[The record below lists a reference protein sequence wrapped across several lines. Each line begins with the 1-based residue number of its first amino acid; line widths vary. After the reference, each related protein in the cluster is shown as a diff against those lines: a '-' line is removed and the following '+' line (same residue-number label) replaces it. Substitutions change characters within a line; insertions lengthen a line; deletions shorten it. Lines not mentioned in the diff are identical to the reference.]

1 MATVKTGD
9 SVRFLNSTGGG
20 RVARVEGRM
29 AYVVDED
36 GFETP
41 VLTGELVVVASA
53 ADTEARIAG
62 TMPADS
68 AIPRPM
74 AAAAPKAPA
83 TPSKEIPSPFAPAF
97 APSIPPIEE
106 TDYGDKLNVVL
117 AYEPHDIKAISTTPF
132 DAYLVND
139 SNYYLSV
146 AYMLSEDGSDWE
158 LIAQTVI
165 EPNTQ
170 ALLDEVDRAKLARM
184 SHIAL
189 QFVAFKVDR
198 AFRSKMPVWFER
210 KLDLTKFFKL
220 HSFKANTYFDS
231 DVLALDIV
239 IDDRPAIPQESAPV
253 EELRKAL
260 IQKQREKPARRPVT
274 RRPKKSVRERDGI
287 LEVDLHI
294 NELLDNT
301 IGMSPADILNY
312 QIDTFRRVMDE
323 NASAHGRKIVFIHG
337 KGDGILRN
345 ALTKELA
352 HRYKMHSV
360 QDASF
365 REYGFG
371 ATQVTIR

>member
-9 SVRFLNSTGGG
+9 TVRFLNTTGGG
-20 RVARVEGRM
+20 RVSRVDGRM

-53 ADTEARIAG
+53 AETQARIAD
-62 TMPADS
+62 TMPSTPAM
-68 AIPRPM
+68 PRPM

-83 TPSKEIPSPFAPAF
+83 VPSKETPPRFPAPM
-97 APSIPPIEE
+97 APTAEE

-117 AYEPHDIKAISTTPF
+117 AYEPHDIKALSTTGF
-132 DAYLVND
+132 DAFLVND
-139 SNYYLSV
+139 SNYYLSL
-146 AYMLSEDGSDWE
+146 AYMLSEDGNDWE
-158 LIAQTVI
+158 LIHQTVV

-170 ALLDEVDRAKLARM
+170 ALLDEIDREKLARM

-198 AFRSKMPVWFER
+198 AFQSKMPVWSER

-220 HSFKANTYFDS
+220 HSFKPNTYFDT
-231 DVLALDIV
+231 DVLAIDIV
-239 IDDRPAIPQESAPV
+239 TDDRPAIPQENAPV

-260 IQKQREKPARRPVT
+260 AEKQRERPTRRPVT
-274 RRPKKSVRERDGI
+274 RRPKKVARERDGV

-294 NELLDNT
+294 DELLDST
-301 IGMSPADILNY
+301 RGMSPADILNY
-312 QIDTFRRVMDE
+312 QIDTFRRVMDD
-323 NASAHGRKIVFIHG
+323 NASAHGKKIVFIHG
-337 KGDGILRN
+337 KGEGVLRQ
-345 ALTKELA
+345 ALAKELA
-352 HRYKMHSV
+352 HRYKMHTV